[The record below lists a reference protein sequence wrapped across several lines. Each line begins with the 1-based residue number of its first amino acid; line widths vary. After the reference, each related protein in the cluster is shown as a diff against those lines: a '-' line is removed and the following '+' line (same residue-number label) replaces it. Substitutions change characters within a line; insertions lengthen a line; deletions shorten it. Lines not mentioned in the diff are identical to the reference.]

1 MASIECHNINI
12 FLTSNSQNYDEN
24 LQFLDVFF
32 NSLLFKQQVQ
42 LFTRMKKYIAKWIT
56 LLLLCQVKI
65 IFKCIVPLFFYGPS
79 YLFNQ
84 SCVLFYALQSLYVS
98 VDVIFS
104 ASCRPIST
112 IGALTVQ
119 NKDIFVTRGNLN
131 PNVRILILVIFNE
144 TK

>member
-1 MASIECHNINI
+1 MMKISSSLMF
-12 FLTSNSQNYDEN
+12 FLIHCYLSNK
-24 LQFLDVFF
+24 F
-32 NSLLFKQQVQ
+32 NSFK
-42 LFTRMKKYIAKWIT
+42 RMKKYIAKWIT

-65 IFKCIVPLFFYGPS
+65 ILKCIVPLFFYGPS

-84 SCVLFYALQSLYVS
+84 SCVLFYALQSLYES

-104 ASCRPIST
+104 ASCRPISS

-131 PNVRILILVIFNE
+131 PNVRILVFGNF
-144 TK
+144 